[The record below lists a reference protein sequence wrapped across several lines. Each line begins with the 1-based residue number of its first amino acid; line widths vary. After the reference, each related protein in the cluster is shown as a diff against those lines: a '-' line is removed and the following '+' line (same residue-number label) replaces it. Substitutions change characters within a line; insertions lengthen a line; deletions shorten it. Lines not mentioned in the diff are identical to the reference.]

1 MRHQRNMFERKNKI
15 KPQEE
20 LGGDRQS
27 FEERFQCNDKKIIIF
42 VMINNLREKWTH
54 RVRSQSW
61 KI

>member
-1 MRHQRNMFERKNKI
+1 MFERKNKI